1 MVVVLNEPTV
11 RESVDDLA
19 FKVFIKSLEILGGP
33 RKLVEYRNLTWVPSL
48 MAAAYAVVLH
58 DKGKTAEEIAEFLG
72 MTKQTIKRML
82 SADPDEV
89 MAKLRGEIMETDE
102 HTAGGIAKEAWG
114 RIKAGEDINIALGTA
129 QKAVEAI
136 GPAWAVLVLTRIRG
150 IDFPINGPELL
161 RERLEGIE
169 INGKPAEELV
179 SKIEY
184 PVRSPA
190 ELLHRIKRA
199 AEHQE

>member
-1 MVVVLNEPTV
+1 MVVVINKPVTA
-11 RESVDDLA
+11 ESVDDMA

-82 SADPDEV
+82 SADPEEV
-89 MAKLRGEIMETDE
+89 MAKLRGEELEKDE
-102 HTAGGIAKEAWG
+102 HTAGGIAKEAW
-114 RIKAGEDINIALGTA
+114 RRLKTGEDINIALSST

-136 GPAWAVLVLTRIRG
+136 GPAWAVLVLTRIKG
-150 IDFPINGPELL
+150 IDFPVTD
-161 RERLEGIE
+161 
-169 INGKPAEELV
+169 AEELKKRLAGIEV
-179 SKIEY
+179 SGKPVEEILEKIEY

-190 ELLHRIKRA
+190 ELLHKIKKA
-199 AEHQE
+199 TEA

>member
-1 MVVVLNEPTV
+1 MVVVVDKPV
-11 RESVDDLA
+11 VQESVDDLA

-72 MTKQTIKRML
+72 MTKQTVKRML

-89 MAKLRGEIMETDE
+89 MAKLRGEDVETDE
-102 HTAGGIAKEAWG
+102 HTAGGIAKEAWR
-114 RIKAGEDINIALGTA
+114 RIKAGEDINIAFSAA

-136 GPAWAVLVLTRIRG
+136 GPAWAVLVLTKIKG
-150 IDFPINGPELL
+150 VDFPVTGPEQL
-161 RERLEGIE
+161 RERLQGIE

-179 SKIEY
+179 ERIEY
-184 PVRSPA
+184 PVRTPA
-190 ELLHRIKRA
+190 ELLHKLKRA
-199 AEHQE
+199 SEQA

>member
-1 MVVVLNEPTV
+1 MVVINAPVAT
-11 RESVDDLA
+11 ESLDDMA

-82 SADPDEV
+82 SADPNEV
-89 MAKLRGEIMETDE
+89 MAKLRGEELEKDE
-102 HTAGGIAKEAWG
+102 HTAGGIAKEAWK
-114 RIKAGEDINIALGTA
+114 RLKAGEDINIALASA
-129 QKAVEAI
+129 QRAVEAI
-136 GPAWAVLVLTRIRG
+136 GPAWAVLVLTKIKG
-150 IDFPINGPELL
+150 IDFPVTDAEELMA
-161 RERLEGIE
+161 RLSGIE
-169 INGKPAEELV
+169 VNGKPAEEILK
-179 SKIEY
+179 KIDY

-190 ELLHRIKRA
+190 ELLHKIKKA
-199 AEHQE
+199 VEG